1 MDEVHRRQSRVGGD
15 IPVVVLVE
23 IIPFTPDIKTVLHQ
37 VEPVFPGRFALDE
50 QLEPVEAPDRFE
62 PVERACRFGDTV
74 ELFPDELGVGGF
86 QPVQFHGIA
95 VRAVLIELDAGL
107 EVFQILADTPYQVV
121 VLLYLFRDLLQ
132 LVAAR

>member
-15 IPVVVLVE
+15 IPVVIL
-23 IIPFTPDIKTVLHQ
+23 VLHQ

-50 QLEPVEAPDRFE
+50 QFEPVEAPDGFE

-74 ELFPDELGVGGF
+74 ELVSLMSFRVGGF

-121 VLLYLFRDLLQ
+121 VLLYLLRDLLQ